1 MRRSEW
7 RETQQRRCEGCAS
20 APVARCGDRSLR
32 ATLVSECC
40 SLVRMQL
47 GAPLLPSPWR
57 RASLRSEREE
67 EEKGFTPACHPCCV
81 RLAVA
86 INRCDRPSCCA
97 HTRSS
102 PPQLA
107 LHRPTVEGQ
116 ALMTR
121 KVCVRLE
128 RERGVWTTLL
138 HVCCY
143 PHPHTP
149 ALYACLA
156 TTEERLVV
164 IIVAASAPCCC

>member
-1 MRRSEW
+1 VRRSEW

-67 EEKGFTPACHPCCV
+67 EEKGFTPAACALRWRSIVATV
-81 RLAVA
+81 RLVV
-86 INRCDRPSCCA
+86 RTHA
-97 HTRSS
+97 HP

-121 KVCVRLE
+121 NVCVRLE